1 MDTTFLF
8 VFEVD
13 RLLRFIFSLV
23 DLNHLK
29 LRNIFAASKIEFW
42 DIFVMLLHIVDLP
55 RDAKYVEDNDDQ
67 GHYTKDLSKAG
78 PSLDVVRVDR
88 RRRLGGGL
96 LLSRLSPGGIS
107 LFQQNS
113 TMVFEYGD
121 TNLESETVQT

>member
-1 MDTTFLF
+1 
-8 VFEVD
+8 
-13 RLLRFIFSLV
+13 
-23 DLNHLK
+23 
-29 LRNIFAASKIEFW
+29 
-42 DIFVMLLHIVDLP
+42 MLLHIVDLP

-67 GHYTKDLSKAG
+67 GHDTKDLSKAG

-113 TMVFEYGD
+113 TMVFEYCD
-121 TNLESETVQT
+121 TNLESETNVNFRAIYVQFRHDICQIFYISLFSNI